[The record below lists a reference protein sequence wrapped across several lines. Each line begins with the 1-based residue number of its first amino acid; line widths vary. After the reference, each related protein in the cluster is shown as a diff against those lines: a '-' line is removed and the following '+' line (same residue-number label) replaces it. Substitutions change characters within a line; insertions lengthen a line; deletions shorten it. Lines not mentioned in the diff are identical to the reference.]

1 MGWHGR
7 VPWSRL
13 PPLPLATPAIKRWP
27 SDKLTVEVAGIVV
40 NKRQPG
46 PQGWGQAKD
55 PFLALILNISKTKDP
70 ALDPKDVLSLLDV
83 QGILSPLRSQEPHLP
98 LAGDSV
104 KRRYLVW

>member
-27 SDKLTVEVAGIVV
+27 SDKLRVEVAGIVV
-40 NKRQPG
+40 NKRQTRG
-46 PQGWGQAKD
+46 D
-55 PFLALILNISKTKDP
+55 T

-83 QGILSPLRSQEPHLP
+83 QGILSPLGSQEPHLP

-104 KRRYLVW
+104 KRRYVAW